1 MAKLARRPI
10 AVPMADIPGNHYLTL
25 VATLLCLWLIPT
37 MLHRSISPSLI
48 QPPFI
53 NSNQTAQAGS
63 PSHPRLNY
71 EGKILE
77 MMIFFR
83 YSYKWLSMG
92 SQGRPGG
99 HPYMLRS
106 ATHAAICRGD
116 PGGRP
121 SINHPSINHPSIN
134 RPAINRPAIGLQLL
148 SP

>member
-1 MAKLARRPI
+1 
-10 AVPMADIPGNHYLTL
+10 
-25 VATLLCLWLIPT
+25 

-92 SQGRPGG
+92 SQGDHQG

-121 SINHPSINHPSIN
+121 SIN
-134 RPAINRPAIGLQLL
+134 RPAIGLQLL
-148 SP
+148 SLLLALMSLLLFFPSVAHADGGAPNLAYI